1 MATAREEGQ
10 MFASH
15 ATAQEIEH
23 ARVILVLIAA
33 AIVVFWRV
41 ALRVLLAVIVIAVG
55 AGAFLLLQSMHK

>member
-1 MATAREEGQ
+1 

-33 AIVVFWRV
+33 TTLVFWRV
-41 ALRVLLAVIVIAVG
+41 ALRVLFAAIVVG
-55 AGAFLLLQSMHK
+55 TAAFLLVQQGMHR

>member
-1 MATAREEGQ
+1 MATAREEGK

-33 AIVVFWRV
+33 TTLVFWRV
-41 ALRVLLAVIVIAVG
+41 ALRVLFAAIVVG
-55 AGAFLLLQSMHK
+55 TAAFLLMQGMHR